1 MNIIF
6 IGCVQSSLVLLNEL
20 LVNGFNVVGIV
31 TKKSSDFNS
40 DFRDLLPICKIYNI
54 DIHYTKT
61 GNDKDTY
68 RFIKDRDPDLIY
80 CFGWS
85 HILSKDI
92 LEIPNLASVGFHP
105 AKLPM
110 NKGRH
115 PLIWALVLGLK
126 STASTF
132 FIMEEIVDNGYIIS
146 QVEIDIKFEDDAQSL
161 YDKVLSVAKKQVLD
175 ITDGFIKNNIK
186 YLNTELMKDNV
197 WRKRKKDDGKIDFR
211 MSAES
216 IYNLIRGLTKPYVGA
231 HFEYN
236 GKEYKVWKSNVI
248 YDLDKVYE
256 NIEPGKI
263 IEVYSD
269 TSFLVKTGENLIKII
284 ESDEIILNEG
294 EYI

>member
-31 TKKSSDFNS
+31 TKKNSDFNS

-146 QVEIDIKFEDDAQSL
+146 QVEIDIRFEDDAQSL

>member
-31 TKKSSDFNS
+31 TKKNSDFNS

-68 RFIKDRDPDLIY
+68 RFINDRDPDLIY

-146 QVEIDIKFEDDAQSL
+146 QVEIDIRFEDDAQSL

>member
-20 LVNGFNVVGIV
+20 LVNGFNVVGVV
-31 TKKSSDFNS
+31 TKKNSDFNS

>member
-31 TKKSSDFNS
+31 TKKNSDFNS

>member
-161 YDKVLSVAKKQVLD
+161 YNKVLSVAKKQVLD

>member
-20 LVNGFNVVGIV
+20 LVNGFNVVGVV
-31 TKKSSDFNS
+31 TKKNSDFNS

-186 YLNTELMKDNV
+186 YLNTELIKDNV

-216 IYNLIRGLTKPYVGA
+216 IYNLIRGLTKPYAGA

>member
-20 LVNGFNVVGIV
+20 LVNGFNVVGVV
-31 TKKSSDFNS
+31 TKKNSDFNS

-186 YLNTELMKDNV
+186 YLNTELIKDNV

-216 IYNLIRGLTKPYVGA
+216 IYNLIRGLTKPYAGA

-269 TSFLVKTGENLIKII
+269 TSFLVKTGENLIKFI
-284 ESDEIILNEG
+284 ESDKIILNEG

>member
-31 TKKSSDFNS
+31 TKKNSHFNS

>member
-31 TKKSSDFNS
+31 TKKNSDFNS

-216 IYNLIRGLTKPYVGA
+216 IYNLIRGLTKPYAGA